1 MSDTHAVI
9 QTAIPISLA
18 VVALGYAL
26 VARRLQSWNITAPM
40 AFVAAGVLLGSGLLG
55 EQEIEIAPTDHWFMG
70 IAEFSLAMLI
80 FTDASKLSLR
90 EVEGDHRP
98 VAKMLFLAFPMTL
111 AAGLGVVLL
120 LFPQYG
126 WQAALLTALILCPTD
141 TTLAGSA
148 ITDPAVPPRV
158 RRILSVE
165 GGLYDGGSSPALTL
179 LIVMVAVDAGEIS
192 AAGWAATAAWEV
204 FGAVL
209 VAGIVGGGG
218 GLILRLARAHG
229 LTTHTSQQVAIALL
243 AVLSYTA
250 AIGIDANGYVSVF
263 LGGLAFGATSRDLL
277 HEDIDFAET
286 AGTLISFVVWL
297 VFGAAMVIPAVTE
310 AGLGTW
316 ILACL
321 ALTVLR
327 MGPVALALS
336 RSGFRAPTVAYLGWF
351 GPRGLATVIFAIL
364 ALQDIGND
372 PITDHLIQVATITAL
387 LSIFAHGL
395 TAGPFSRAYGRWAA
409 RLPSDAP
416 ELAPVRHHRPLRKS
430 LQFVESELRP
440 PGHRFEDGV
449 HS

>member
-18 VVALGYAL
+18 VVTLGYAL

-40 AFVAAGVLLGSGLLG
+40 AFVAAGVLLGSGWFGDGDLG
-55 EQEIEIAPTDHWFMG
+55 IEPTDHWFMG

-98 VAKMLFLAFPMTL
+98 VAKMLLLAFPLAL
-111 AAGLGVVLL
+111 AAGLGVVIL

-141 TTLAGSA
+141 TTLAGTA
-148 ITDPAVPPRV
+148 ITDPTVPPRV

-165 GGLYDGGSSPALTL
+165 GGLYDGGSSPVLTL

-192 AAGWAATAAWEV
+192 AAGWVATAAWEI

-209 VAGIVGGGG
+209 VAAMVGGGG
-218 GLILRLARAHG
+218 GLILRLARSRG

-243 AVLSYTA
+243 AVLSYTV

-263 LGGLAFGATSRDLL
+263 LGGLMFGYTSRDLL

-297 VFGAAMVIPAVTE
+297 VFGASMVIPAVTE
-310 AGLGTW
+310 AGVGVW
-316 ILACL
+316 ILAVL

-327 MGPVALALS
+327 MAPVALVLTG
-336 RSGFRAPTVAYLGWF
+336 SGFRAPTVAYLGWF

-364 ALQDIGND
+364 ALQDIGTD

-387 LSIFAHGL
+387 LSIVAHGL
-395 TAGPFSRAYGRWAA
+395 TAGPLSRAYARWAA
-409 RLPSDAP
+409 RLPADAP
-416 ELAPVRHHRPLRKS
+416 ELAEIRHHQPLRK
-430 LQFVESELRP
+430 FVVLAEHEVLREK
-440 PGHRFEDGV
+440 R
-449 HS
+449 

>member
-1 MSDTHAVI
+1 MSDSHAVI

-18 VVALGYAL
+18 VVTLGYAL

-40 AFVAAGVLLGSGLLG
+40 VFVAAGILLGSGWLG
-55 EQEIEIAPTDHWFMG
+55 DRDMGIIKPTDHWFMG

-98 VAKMLFLAFPMTL
+98 VAKMLLFAFPLTL

-120 LFPQYG
+120 LFPEYG

-148 ITDPAVPPRV
+148 ITDPAVPARV
-158 RRILSVE
+158 RRILGVE
-165 GGLYDGGSSPALTL
+165 GGLYDGGSSPMLAL

-192 AAGWAATAAWEV
+192 AAGWVATAAWEI

-209 VAGIVGGGG
+209 VAVAVGGGG
-218 GLILRLARAHG
+218 GLILRLARSKA

-243 AVLSYTA
+243 AVLSYTV
-250 AIGIDANGYVSVF
+250 AIGIDANGYVAVF
-263 LGGLAFGATSRDLL
+263 LGGLMFGASSRDLL
-277 HEDIDFAET
+277 HEDLDFAET

-310 AGLGTW
+310 SGPGTW
-316 ILACL
+316 ALAVL

-327 MGPVALALS
+327 MGPVAIALS
-336 RSGFRAPTVAYLGWF
+336 HSGFRAPTVAYLGWF

-364 ALQDIGND
+364 ALQDIGTD
-372 PITDHLIQVATITAL
+372 PVTDHLLRVATITAL

-395 TAGPFSRAYGRWAA
+395 TARPLSHAYSRWAA
-409 RLPSDAP
+409 LLPADAP
-416 ELAPVRHHRPLRKS
+416 ELAPVRHHKPLRRS
-430 LQFVESELRP
+430 LQFDARELLP
-440 PGHRFEDGV
+440 PGPPK
-449 HS
+449 